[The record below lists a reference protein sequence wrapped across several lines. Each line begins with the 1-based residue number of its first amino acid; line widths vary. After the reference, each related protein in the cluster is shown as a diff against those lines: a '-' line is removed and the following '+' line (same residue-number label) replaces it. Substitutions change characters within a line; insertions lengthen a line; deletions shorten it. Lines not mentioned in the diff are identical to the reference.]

1 MHSYG
6 IYGVENDMYTKK
18 EKILV
23 IGAGFVGAAMTYHLS
38 KQNKNV
44 TLIDSNVGLPVRQ
57 QKNRSPESTRLAAF
71 LAIPDLYTMQ
81 F

>member
-1 MHSYG
+1 
-6 IYGVENDMYTKK
+6 MYTKK

-44 TLIDSNVGLPVRQ
+44 TLIDSNVG
-57 QKNRSPESTRLAAF
+57 AASEATEKSF
-71 LAIPDLYTMQ
+71 A
-81 F
+81 